1 MKRIRIRR
9 DKSIKVQ
16 RFSDKLILFFLSFF
30 YLAYLFNAKKLQHIQ
45 PEQIIR
51 FETFVHKFVKRR
63 LFVIKSPINPE
74 INLFCRSGHEM
85 INLGVENF
93 ENNVKNS
100 FHLNTN
106 EVVIDIGA
114 HLGEYSLAVAKNA
127 EIVIAVEAN
136 PDTFKI
142 LQKNIELN
150 KISNIIPINKAIYDS
165 TGYQTLKIF
174 GDKSGMSS
182 MVMNYEDKSDSIKVK
197 TETLDRLVDN
207 LKLEKVD
214 WIKIDVEGAEYNVL
228 KGAKQTISLNKE
240 RIKLIIELHGEKNSI
255 LVKKMFSEDFQ
266 LFYEMLDNNHVFA
279 YFR

>member
-9 DKSIKVQ
+9 DKDIKVQ
-16 RFSDKLILFFLSFF
+16 RFSDKLLLFFLSFF

-63 LFVIKSPINPE
+63 LFVMKSPINPE

-85 INLGVENF
+85 INLGIENF
-93 ENNVKNS
+93 EDNVKTS
-100 FHLNTN
+100 FCPKTN
-106 EVVIDIGA
+106 DIVIDVGA

-127 EIVIAVEAN
+127 ETIIAVEAN
-136 PDTFKI
+136 PDTFQI
-142 LQKNIELN
+142 LQKNISLN
-150 KISNIIPINKAIYDS
+150 KISNIIPINQAIYDS
-165 TGYQTLKIF
+165 TGYQNLQIF

-228 KGAKQTISLNKE
+228 NGAKQTILSNKPG
-240 RIKLIIELHGEKNSI
+240 IKLIIELHGEKNSL
-255 LVKKMFSEDFQ
+255 LVKKMLSEDFQ
-266 LFYEMLDNNHVFA
+266 LFYEKLDDDHVFA

>member
-1 MKRIRIRR
+1 MGKRLIRR
-9 DKSIKVQ
+9 DKKIPVQ
-16 RFSDKLILFFLSFF
+16 RLSDKILLFLLSNM
-30 YLAYLFNAKKLQHIQ
+30 YLAYLIYSKKFRHVQSDKIMRL
-45 PEQIIR
+45 
-51 FETFVHKFVKRR
+51 ETFAQRILNKR
-63 LFVIKSPINPE
+63 LFIIKSPINPV

-85 INLGVENF
+85 INLSIENF
-93 ENNVKNS
+93 ENKVKSS
-100 FHLNTN
+100 FSPKTN
-106 EVVIDIGA
+106 DVVIDIGA

-165 TGYQTLKIF
+165 TGYQNLQIF

-182 MVMNYEDKSDSIKVK
+182 LVMNYEDKSDSIKVK

-214 WIKIDVEGAEYNVL
+214 WIKIDVEGAEFNVL
-228 KGAKQTISLNKE
+228 NGAKQTISLNKE
-240 RIKLIIELHGEKNSI
+240 RIKLIIELHGEK
-255 LVKKMFSEDFQ
+255 
-266 LFYEMLDNNHVFA
+266 
-279 YFR
+279 

>member
-1 MKRIRIRR
+1 MGKRLIRR
-9 DKSIKVQ
+9 DKKIPVQ
-16 RFSDKLILFFLSFF
+16 RLSDKILLFLLSNM
-30 YLAYLFNAKKLQHIQ
+30 YLAYLIYSKKLRHVQSDKIM
-45 PEQIIR
+45 R
-51 FETFVHKFVKRR
+51 LETFARRILNKR
-63 LFVIKSPINPE
+63 LFIIKSPINPA

-85 INLGVENF
+85 INLSIENF
-93 ENNVKNS
+93 ENKVKSS
-100 FHLNTN
+100 FSPKTN
-106 EVVIDIGA
+106 DVVIDIGA

-150 KISNIIPINKAIYDS
+150 KITNIIPINKAIYDS
-165 TGYQTLKIF
+165 TGYQNLQIF
-174 GDKSGMSS
+174 GDKSGLSS

-255 LVKKMFSEDFQ
+255 LVKKMLSEDFQ

-279 YFR
+279 YFQ

>member
-9 DKSIKVQ
+9 DKDIKVQ
-16 RFSDKLILFFLSFF
+16 RFSDKLLLFFLSFF

-51 FETFVHKFVKRR
+51 LETFAQRILNKR
-63 LFVIKSPINPE
+63 LFIIKSPINPE

-85 INLGVENF
+85 INLGIENF
-93 ENNVKNS
+93 ENKVKNS
-100 FHLNTN
+100 FHPNTN
-106 EVVIDIGA
+106 DVVIDIGA

-127 EIVIAVEAN
+127 ETVIAVEAN

-165 TGYQTLKIF
+165 TGYQNLQIF

-255 LVKKMFSEDFQ
+255 LVKKMLSEDFQ
-266 LFYEMLDNNHVFA
+266 LFYEMLDNDHVFA

>member
-9 DKSIKVQ
+9 DKDIKVQ
-16 RFSDKLILFFLSFF
+16 RFSDKLLLFFLSFF

-51 FETFVHKFVKRR
+51 LETFAQRILNKR
-63 LFVIKSPINPE
+63 LFIIKSPINPE

-85 INLGVENF
+85 INLGIENF
-93 ENNVKNS
+93 ENKVKNS
-100 FHLNTN
+100 FHPNTN
-106 EVVIDIGA
+106 DVVIDIGA

-127 EIVIAVEAN
+127 ETVIAVEAN

-150 KISNIIPINKAIYDS
+150 KTSNIIPINKAIYDS
-165 TGYQTLKIF
+165 TGYQNLQIF

-207 LKLEKVD
+207 LKLKKVD

-228 KGAKQTISLNKE
+228 KGAKQTILLNKE

-255 LVKKMFSEDFQ
+255 LVKKMLSEDFQ

-279 YFR
+279 YLR